1 MNHSRFGRLVRIAGN
16 VTLVAGLAFGVVA
29 STVHA
34 GTARSTQKKSTAGA
48 DRPRKA
54 SSAPEAASA
63 SFTPASEFSQQPTP
77 VSQGTGGVT
86 SQPESAV
93 RNVNR
98 LLQAPAAN
106 AAQSISS
113 APDLKVGSFDPS
125 TRNGKILEFAKAHL
139 GQQVGNGECSSLGT
153 EAFEFAGAE
162 LNQGTVFGREI
173 LAIEA
178 QPGDILQFKEV
189 ELVNPDGSHW
199 QLGDPDHT
207 AVIGAVDA
215 RRMLIF
221 HQNINNVK
229 RVRTDTIDLA
239 NVKSGTVTVYRSKP
253 KPQ

>member
-1 MNHSRFGRLVRIAGN
+1 MNHSRFGRLARITGK
-16 VTLVAGLAFGVVA
+16 VTLVAVLASGVVTPTA
-29 STVHA
+29 HA
-34 GTARSTQKKSTAGA
+34 GPARPAQKKTMAA
-48 DRPRKA
+48 VDRPRKA
-54 SSAPEAASA
+54 SSTPLVASA

-98 LLQAPAAN
+98 LPQPPAAN
-106 AAQSISS
+106 GAQSISS
-113 APDLKVGSFDPS
+113 APDLKVGNFDPS

-139 GQQVGNGECSSLGT
+139 GQQVGDGECSALGT
-153 EAFEFAGAE
+153 EAFKFAGAE

-207 AVIGAVDA
+207 AVIGAVDSS
-215 RRMLIF
+215 RMLIF

-239 NVKSGTVTVYRSKP
+239 NVKSGMVTVYRSKP